1 LLLQCYSNCQLKK
14 TLGIVLPTFF
24 RVLYFPAYGEQWKKK
39 GAKFTLV
46 DLNMIC
52 AGQLRK
58 VSEALVR
65 PLEPMSMAESR
76 VHHLLHEPLHKR
88 EVPAELQAHG
98 ETIQKRVAA
107 SDHLH
112 FLQVVRMEA
121 CMHCSAVTRSHELK
135 PVVHVLLKQ
144 DKSRN

>member
-1 LLLQCYSNCQLKK
+1 
-14 TLGIVLPTFF
+14 
-24 RVLYFPAYGEQWKKK
+24 
-39 GAKFTLV
+39 
-46 DLNMIC
+46 MIC

>member
-1 LLLQCYSNCQLKK
+1 MKNKS
-14 TLGIVLPTFF
+14 LGIVLQTIFIEYYIF
-24 RVLYFPAYGEQWKKK
+24 QCMGNSEKRK
-39 GAKFTLV
+39 GAKCTLV

-65 PLEPMSMAESR
+65 PLEPMSMIESR

-98 ETIQKRVAA
+98 T
-107 SDHLH
+107 DGG
-112 FLQVVRMEA
+112 
-121 CMHCSAVTRSHELK
+121 MHAL
-135 PVVHVLLKQ
+135 
-144 DKSRN
+144 